1 MRQPLSLL
9 VFTILSVWTALAQSS
24 SYVSR
29 TIGGAFPV
37 GDGGPATAALL
48 EMPQAVA
55 ADSNGTVY
63 IADAGNGLLRKISKG
78 IMSSVAG
85 YSGYI
90 YDLKLDSAGNLY
102 IAGGNYAYKVTPA
115 GVISIVAGNG
125 STTTFTG
132 DGGPAKS
139 AGFSGIYALAIDS
152 ANNLYICDANNNRI
166 RKVTPDGIVRTYAGM
181 NGHGFYGDGGPAT
194 SALLDFPRHVAVD
207 NDGNVYVN
215 DYNNNRVRKI
225 SADGAI
231 ITIAGSGVCC
241 ISPDGGL
248 ATNAFLITG
257 PVTTDPSG
265 NVYIY
270 DFMTSRVRRVS
281 PTGILQSY
289 AGDGKEGFAGDGDSA
304 AAARFSGVAG
314 LGTDS
319 LNNLY
324 IADSNNERIRVVS
337 SVGGVST
344 IAGRGHFAGD
354 GGPASAAIL
363 HRPAGVVQTTDG
375 TIYFTDRVNHRIRK
389 IANDGTIST
398 IAGTGDPGFS
408 GDGSPALQANLYF
421 PDSLTIDSSGNLLF
435 VDQNQRRVRR
445 ITPAGV
451 ISTIA
456 GNGNLAY
463 SVDGVGALFSGFAY
477 ITGIAVDAAG
487 NIYLS
492 EGVANRVK
500 KVTPI
505 GGMVTYAGTTANGA
519 PSGLGFAGDGQAASS
534 AVFAYPGP
542 LALDSAGNLYIAD
555 TLNYRIRRV
564 EASVGTV
571 TTVAGNGKC
580 CWAGDGSKATSAAVD
595 PYGMV
600 ADTNGGL
607 WITDPV
613 GIRYIGRDGI
623 INRIAGGSDYGF
635 AGDDQSA
642 NPNTMY
648 NYPAGIVLNSS
659 GELIIADTHNSRIRK
674 LQPNDPTRMDVVSG
688 NNQTG
693 TTGTALNAFIV
704 KLAGK
709 AGVAPAGVPITFA
722 VTSGSANLSTATTP
736 TDLSG
741 QAGISAT
748 PTKAGTLTVTAAFG
762 TFSVVFTATIKDPV
776 VAPPPDLPVISPG
789 GIGQNGFSVPAVQTI
804 STGAITTITIYGS
817 NFMLAGS
824 AAQVNAVSGGNL
836 SAKFAG
842 VCVTFGSVKAPIF
855 GVAATQITVE
865 VPAVT
870 PGPVPVQV
878 LRNCEEAA
886 EIKSNVLT
894 VTAAPASPEFL
905 YLSTAADGKNPV
917 AALTAEG
924 EFVGTPGS
932 IPGAN
937 LRPAKA
943 GDVLVAFALGLGAT
957 DPAQVVGVPAAGIGS
972 VTLPVS
978 ITIGGASLTAQDILY
993 AGVSPSFIG
1002 LYQINLRV
1010 PGNVPSGNQ
1019 SMVIQIGVN
1028 RSPTGGYLTI
1038 Q

>member
-1 MRQPLSLL
+1 MRQPVGLL
-9 VFTILSVWTALAQSS
+9 VLSIILSVFTAQAQSS
-24 SYVSR
+24 SYASR

-78 IMSSVAG
+78 VISSVAG

-102 IAGGNYAYKVTPA
+102 VAGGNYAYKITPA
-115 GVISIVAGNG
+115 GVISTVAGNG

-132 DGGPAKS
+132 DGGPATS
-139 AGFSGIYALAIDS
+139 AGFSGIYALAIDR

-194 SALLDFPRHVAVD
+194 SAMLDFPRHVAVD

-225 SADGAI
+225 SVDGI
-231 ITIAGSGVCC
+231 IRTIAGSGTCC
-241 ISPDGGL
+241 SSPDGGL

-270 DFMTSRVRRVS
+270 DIMTSRVRRVS

-304 AAARFSGVAG
+304 TTARFSGVAG
-314 LGTDS
+314 VGTDS
-319 LNNLY
+319 LSNLY
-324 IADSNNERIRVVS
+324 IADSNNERIRVVT

-344 IAGRGHFAGD
+344 IAGRSHFAGD
-354 GGPASAAIL
+354 GGPATAAVL
-363 HRPAGVVQTTDG
+363 HRPVGVVQTADG
-375 TIYFTDRVNHRIRK
+375 TIYFTDRVNHRIRMIATDGK
-389 IANDGTIST
+389 ISCV
-398 IAGTGDPGFS
+398 AGTGDPGFS
-408 GDGSPALQANLYF
+408 GDGGPALQASLYF
-421 PDSLTIDSSGNLLF
+421 PDSLTVDSSGNLLF
-435 VDQNQRRVRR
+435 VDQNQRRVRK
-445 ITPAGV
+445 ITPAGI

-463 SVDGVGALFSGFAY
+463 SVDGVGAMFSGFAY
-477 ITGIAVDAAG
+477 ITGIAADAGG

-492 EGVANRVK
+492 EGAANRVK

-505 GGMVTYAGTTANGA
+505 GGMITYAGTSANGA
-519 PSGLGFAGDGQAASS
+519 PSGSGFAGDGQAASS

-580 CWAGDGSKATSAAVD
+580 CWAGDGIKATTAAVD
-595 PYGMV
+595 PYGMA

-613 GIRYIGRDGI
+613 GVRYLGRDGI

-648 NYPAGIVLNSS
+648 NYPAGIALNTS
-659 GELIIADTHNSRIRK
+659 GEVIIADTHNSRIRK
-674 LQPNDPTRMDVVSG
+674 LQPNDATRMDVVSG

-693 TTGTALNAFIV
+693 TTGTALNAFVV
-704 KLAGK
+704 KLSGK
-709 AGVAPAGVPITFA
+709 AGFAPFGVPVTFA
-722 VTSGSANLSTATTP
+722 VTSGSAKLSTATTP

-741 QAGISAT
+741 QSGISAT
-748 PTKAGTLTVTAAFG
+748 PTKAGTLTVAATAGAF
-762 TFSVVFTATIKDPV
+762 SAVFTATIKDPV
-776 VAPPPDLPVISPG
+776 VAPPPDQPVISPG

-804 STGAITTITIYGS
+804 STGAITTIYGS
-817 NFMLAGS
+817 NFMPAGS
-824 AAQVNAVSGGNL
+824 AAQANSASGGNL
-836 SAKFAG
+836 STKFAG
-842 VCVTFGSVKAPIF
+842 ICVTFGNVKAPVF
-855 GVAATQITVE
+855 AVAATQITVE

-870 PGPVPVQV
+870 PGQVPVQV
-878 LRNCEEAA
+878 LRNCEEAS
-886 EIKSNVLT
+886 ELKSNVLT
-894 VTAAPASPEFL
+894 VSAAPASPEFL
-905 YLSTAADGKNPV
+905 YLSTAVDGKNPV

-924 EFVGTPGS
+924 EFVGAPGS
-932 IPGAN
+932 ISGAN

-943 GDVLVAFALGLGAT
+943 GDILVAFALGLGAT
-957 DPAQVVGVPAAGIGS
+957 DPVQVVGAPAAGIGS

-978 ITIGGASLTAQDILY
+978 ITIGGVSLTAQDILY

-1002 LYQINLRV
+1002 LYQVNLRV
-1010 PGNVPSGNQ
+1010 PDGVPSGNQ
-1019 SMVIQIGVN
+1019 PLVIQIGAN